1 MNYPQYSIV
10 FFAYFYPFYFLKVLL
25 NFFFQ
30 TAAQVNSEL
39 KKKKDLF
46 NEKKI
51 NLQPLM
57 VFVGQIRKL
66 ESVYIVIDEF
76 RYKLATPIEALYTT
90 FKLFYAVLMCITRK
104 KLTQFGWYSRNL
116 RMG

>member
-1 MNYPQYSIV
+1 MIV
-10 FFAYFYPFYFLKVLL
+10 EFNSTNELSPIFNCFLCLLLPVLFL
-25 NFFFQ
+25 ESTVEFFFQ

-104 KLTQFGWYSRNL
+104 KLTQFG
-116 RMG
+116 